1 MTKNAPQTHEVP
13 ATCRQVTTTPSLFH
27 RVTAFVMTCALA
39 LFGIA
44 PLALQPTPAFAETA
58 DIDATPDAFQLE
70 IEQSAAAY
78 NEATERIAELEQQIA
93 DNEEKLVELE
103 SDLPEQQERGAQ
115 ALRTLYKL
123 QQEGQGLL
131 ELILDAENLGDFLK
145 NIEYLDRVQQRNV
158 AELDRLQAL
167 QDDLSSTKTTLTE
180 AKDAAYDEQQNA
192 EEALAAAQAAREEAQ
207 RKAQE
212 EARAQAEAAARE
224 AEQAAA
230 EQEKAAQ
237 QEKEAEA
244 AKKSEDASE
253 ASKPDAPVES
263 GTTEPVQ
270 PPTDDNA
277 DWGSD
282 KETFVAAWSGRID
295 AYLAGSPLS
304 GQGATFAA
312 AAWDYGVDPR
322 WSPAISNTE
331 STKGAYCAYSHNAWG
346 WGNVSW
352 GSWEEA
358 INAHVRG
365 LANGYGYTL
374 TIEAAKK
381 YNPPSW
387 QHWYDVTLAQ
397 MNMI

>member
-1 MTKNAPQTHEVP
+1 MTKNAPQTHETTV
-13 ATCRQVTTTPSLFH
+13 ACRQAPSALSLSY
-27 RVTAFVMTCALA
+27 RIMACALACVLA

-44 PLALQPTPAFAETA
+44 PIALEPTTAHAETT
-58 DIDATPDAFQLE
+58 DTDATPDAFQLE

-93 DNEEKLVELE
+93 DNELKVTELE

-123 QQEGQGLL
+123 QQEGHGLL
-131 ELILDAENLGDFLK
+131 ELILDAENLNDFLK
-145 NIEYLDRVQQRNV
+145 SIEYLDRVQQRNV

-167 QDDLSSTKTTLTE
+167 QDDLSSTKTSLTE
-180 AKDAAYDEQQNA
+180 AKDAAYDEQQHA

-237 QEKEAEA
+237 KEAEA
-244 AKKSEDASE
+244 AKESEST
-253 ASKPDAPVES
+253 PDAPKQDAPAE
-263 GTTEPVQ
+263 GITEPVQ
-270 PPTDDNA
+270 PPTNDNA
-277 DWGSD
+277 DWSSD
-282 KETFVAAWSGRID
+282 KDTFVAAWSGRID

-331 STKGAYCAYSHNAWG
+331 STKGAHCFKPYNAWG

-374 TIEAAKK
+374 TVEAAKK
-381 YNPPSW
+381 YNPSSW